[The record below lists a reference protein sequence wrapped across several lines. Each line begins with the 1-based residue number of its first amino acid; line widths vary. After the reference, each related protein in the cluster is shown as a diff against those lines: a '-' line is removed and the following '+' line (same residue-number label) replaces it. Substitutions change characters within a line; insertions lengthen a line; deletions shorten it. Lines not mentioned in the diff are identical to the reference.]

1 MNNVRIFNR
10 SLPQM
15 LNTAQ
20 LLLYLNG
27 VLDLV
32 FIGGTGYGL
41 ILPIAEALG
50 AFGLANEKKWG
61 YWVALVGASLPVLF
75 FLTQMSSG
83 VYFSGLITI
92 LIRGMIIVFLL
103 HPQSRDYQK
112 LYFA

>member
-1 MNNVRIFNR
+1 
-10 SLPQM
+10 M

-20 LLLYLNG
+20 LLLYLNA

-41 ILPIAEALG
+41 VLPFAEALG

-61 YWVALVGASLPVLF
+61 YWVALIGASLPVLF

-83 VYFSGLITI
+83 VFFSGLITI